1 MKYTRKII
9 KILLFSLIFFSLSS
23 CKVKNEEKINSKE
36 VVSIVKLIDDI
47 KNPEKTS
54 DKDYKSNISTKIVND
69 KENKKNNN
77 IEKIRIKAFGDI
89 MAHMSQVNH
98 AFYSAGQ
105 TAYDFSSQFS
115 YIKDFVSDSDISIG
129 NFETSVN
136 PDKEASGYPMFTT
149 PVDYI
154 KDIKDTGFDIL
165 TTANN
170 HSADS
175 GEKGIFDTISYMNK
189 NDIDHVGTRIK
200 NGDKILYRNV
210 GNIKLAVLSYTY
222 GINGLESI
230 ITENEPEDLINYLD
244 SELIKNDIEDAKKN
258 KADLIICYPHWG
270 NEYESYPSQA
280 QVELGRNMI
289 EWGADIVIG
298 NHPHVV
304 QPAESYK
311 AKDGREGYIAYSCG
325 NFISMQSLEGLGD
338 IRTEQTVAFDI
349 RVEKNIATGE
359 IRLDKVEFYP
369 IWVGHGYD
377 DYGAYAKVY
386 NTTDFLEGGKY
397 YDQIDEVQR
406 ERIRQADSM
415 VTDTINTKVD

>member
-289 EWGADIVIG
+289 EWGANIVIG

-397 YDQIDEVQR
+397 YDQVDEVQR

>member
-98 AFYSAGQ
+98 AFYSTGQ

-175 GEKGIFDTISYMNK
+175 GEKGIFDTISYMDK

-200 NGDKILYRNV
+200 NGDRILYRNV

-289 EWGADIVIG
+289 EWGANIVIG

-397 YDQIDEVQR
+397 YDQVDEVQR

>member
-69 KENKKNNN
+69 KENKNDN

-89 MAHMSQVNH
+89 MAHMPQVNH

-175 GEKGIFDTISYMNK
+175 GEKGIFDTISYMDK

-200 NGDKILYRNV
+200 NGDRILYRNV
-210 GNIKLAVLSYTY
+210 GNIKLVVLSYTY

-244 SELIKNDIEDAKKN
+244 SELIKKDIEEAKKN

-311 AKDGREGYIAYSCG
+311 AKDGREGYIAYSC
-325 NFISMQSLEGLGD
+325 
-338 IRTEQTVAFDI
+338 
-349 RVEKNIATGE
+349 
-359 IRLDKVEFYP
+359 
-369 IWVGHGYD
+369 
-377 DYGAYAKVY
+377 
-386 NTTDFLEGGKY
+386 
-397 YDQIDEVQR
+397 
-406 ERIRQADSM
+406 RILSYMGRPW
-415 VTDTINTKVD
+415 I